1 MPPIRF
7 WDPGAPFILSRFF
20 DPIPDKKVEIAE
32 KFFYNQILEVTNFLR
47 GGDGMAF
54 ADDLKK
60 AEKLRSLGKN
70 GAAVAAMESV
80 WVERLTKP
88 ELKQLRELFDQIPE
102 QERKTSM
109 THCLQEMELDW
120 LEGRFSDIDLWH
132 DALTARRSKFREESP
147 ARAQLE
153 TYICA
158 ANLLRV
164 PKENSRLLLQLG
176 ILYNGGRGHSPYPI
190 IPTDRMPSVLRGS
203 RDLSDLSIYVGAV
216 SSIIRPM
223 LPALSFGN
231 SSGLVEC
238 ARAELFYE
246 QNDLTQASLE
256 VASALHAEEPEILF
270 IAYVLMARLRA
281 LEPDGPGWRD
291 AVEHLARILEKKHA
305 EWLLPNFEAF
315 QVRMELLS
323 GNMEAARLWL
333 DAAEDE
339 WDGITPEN
347 FYRMETKA
355 GVYLSLGRYQ
365 EALSLR
371 EQLQEMI
378 SRGNRVLDRAD
389 TLSSMALSLEAMGKR
404 ELALEKLQEAL
415 DLAEPFEYVRVIAD
429 KGKNILPLLDAL
441 SGGAYL
447 DRVRRAAE
455 DFALIYP
462 NLYAIPCSL

>member
-1 MPPIRF
+1 
-7 WDPGAPFILSRFF
+7 
-20 DPIPDKKVEIAE
+20 
-32 KFFYNQILEVTNFLR
+32 
-47 GGDGMAF
+47 MAF

-60 AEKLRSLGKN
+60 AEKLRSSGKN
-70 GAAVAAMESV
+70 GAVLSIMESV
-80 WVERLTKP
+80 WVERLTKS
-88 ELKQLRELFDQIPE
+88 ELKQLRDLFDQIPK
-102 QERKTSM
+102 QERKASM

-120 LEGRFSDIDLWH
+120 LEGSFSDIDFWY
-132 DALTARRSKFREESP
+132 DALTARRSKFHEESP

-158 ANLLRV
+158 ANLLRM

-190 IPTDRMPSVLRGS
+190 LATGRMPSVLRGS
-203 RDLSDLSIYVGAV
+203 RDLSDLSVYVGAV

-223 LPALSFGN
+223 LPALSSGS
-231 SSGLVEC
+231 SSGLIEC

-256 VASALHAEEPEILF
+256 IASALHAEEPEVLF
-270 IAYVLMARLRA
+270 AAYVLMARLRA

-291 AVEHLARILEKKHA
+291 AVAHLACILEKKHA

-315 QVRMELLS
+315 QARMELLS

-333 DAAEDE
+333 DSAENE

-347 FYRMETKA
+347 FYRMGTKA
-355 GVYLSLGRYQ
+355 GIYLSLGRHQ
-365 EALSLR
+365 EALSLW

-378 SRGNRVLDRAD
+378 SRNNRVLDRAD
-389 TLSSMALSLEAMGKR
+389 TLSFMALSLEAMGKR

-429 KGKNILPLLDAL
+429 KGGAVLPLLNAL
-441 SGGAYL
+441 SDGPYL
-447 DRVRRAAE
+447 GRVCRAAE
-455 DFALIYP
+455 FFAVIYP
-462 NLYAIPCSL
+462 NPYAVLCAP

>member
-1 MPPIRF
+1 M
-7 WDPGAPFILSRFF
+7 
-20 DPIPDKKVEIAE
+20 
-32 KFFYNQILEVTNFLR
+32 
-47 GGDGMAF
+47 
-54 ADDLKK
+54 
-60 AEKLRSLGKN
+60 
-70 GAAVAAMESV
+70 
-80 WVERLTKP
+80 
-88 ELKQLRELFDQIPE
+88 
-102 QERKTSM
+102 
-109 THCLQEMELDW
+109 
-120 LEGRFSDIDLWH
+120 
-132 DALTARRSKFREESP
+132 
-147 ARAQLE
+147 
-153 TYICA
+153 
-158 ANLLRV
+158 
-164 PKENSRLLLQLG
+164 
-176 ILYNGGRGHSPYPI
+176 
-190 IPTDRMPSVLRGS
+190 
-203 RDLSDLSIYVGAV
+203 
-216 SSIIRPM
+216 
-223 LPALSFGN
+223 
-231 SSGLVEC
+231 
-238 ARAELFYE
+238 
-246 QNDLTQASLE
+246 
-256 VASALHAEEPEILF
+256 
-270 IAYVLMARLRA
+270 
-281 LEPDGPGWRD
+281 
-291 AVEHLARILEKKHA
+291 EHLARILEKKHA

-455 DFALIYP
+455 DFAFLFRYYKRGLLVGQTTSGATGP
-462 NLYAIPCSL
+462 RRPSSAPESLSRLPVSSKARRSCAKPSSSARAMRFTRTKAL